1 MEKASF
7 NILMQI
13 KIEKYN
19 IEFIDFSVEGDLIMY
34 MNSNDEVKVHNLIN
48 PKEQLQIDISSNIY
62 KW

>member
-1 MEKASF
+1 
-7 NILMQI
+7 
-13 KIEKYN
+13 
-19 IEFIDFSVEGDLIMY
+19 MY

>member
-48 PKEQLQIDISSNIY
+48 PKEQLQID
-62 KW
+62 KF